1 MSHVRPRKARAIR
14 PLLTACLAASLALAL
29 ALGACGWWGDTT
41 TGKPSAIQLCAVDPL
56 QGVCVSGDYQG
67 VNASQII
74 RGVAT
79 DPGGK
84 TLGGAKVKMTVS
96 GANGATQTVTTLS
109 NGTFTFSYNGAHAG
123 DDQITAALDGAPST
137 TSRVVVR
144 WLNPTHTV
152 RPILFVHGTNEN
164 AVDFTTQMHADFH
177 DPNPAP
183 NSSARTF
190 TSLFEALTLKY
201 DPHYLEAM
209 CYVDDRAYN
218 YGVSSSGCRFP
229 PDRGAYP
236 TACAPGSTPLCESQ
250 SAVDD
255 NALMLWHTVE
265 ALSAEAVAAGA
276 KTPKVT
282 LIGYS
287 MGGAV
292 IRSFLAGCP
301 MPVAPYGAQRCPN
314 VASNLIDQVFYVD
327 PDQQGSWLLNINKG
341 LNAATLSGD
350 GSIPKPI
357 NPFSSVLPLVQ
368 QAIYGQLKSRMGLDG
383 FSPTVTDQT
392 PQSDSILAHDQY
404 LPPSGIPYYNFFGDV
419 QIRLGLSAYGL
430 PLDPGAPTLNLGD
443 LVMLAQ
449 DDRATFAPAW
459 GGAGLCEGCT
469 QPLDKYRKSPSGQYH
484 NWILIDSHGVDMSI
498 VADLL
503 TGTTSVSSEAGKV
516 LNSPVQHLNITQPT
530 VQAPG
535 STWQVQ
541 DITSH
546 AATTDMSTEIFY
558 ILTKFDSVTLP

>member
-1 MSHVRPRKARAIR
+1 MSHVRPRKARTIR
-14 PLLTACLAASLALAL
+14 PLLAACLAASLALTL
-29 ALGACGWWGDTT
+29 ALGACGWWGNTT
-41 TGKPSAIQLCAVDPL
+41 TGKAVAIQLCAVDPI
-56 QGVCVSGDYQG
+56 QGSCVSGDYQAIG
-67 VNASQII
+67 ASQSI
-74 RGVAT
+74 RGLAT
-79 DPGGK
+79 DPSGK
-84 TLGGAKVKMTVS
+84 PLGATTIKLSMS
-96 GANGATQTVTTLS
+96 GANGATQSLTTHS
-109 NGTFTFSYNGAHAG
+109 DGTLTYSYTGAHAG
-123 DDQITAALDGAPST
+123 DDQITAALDGAPSN
-137 TSRVVVR
+137 TSRLVVH

-201 DPHYLEAM
+201 DPRYLEAL

-218 YGVSSSGCRFP
+218 YGVASSGCR
-229 PDRGAYP
+229 YSP
-236 TACAPGSTPLCESQ
+236 TTCAPGGGSPLCESQ
-250 SAVDD
+250 SSVDD
-255 NALMLWHTVE
+255 NALLLWHTVE

-301 MPVAPYGAQRCPN
+301 VPVAPYGAQRCPN

-350 GSIPKPI
+350 GSIPNPI
-357 NPFSSVLPLVQ
+357 KPFSSVLPLVQ

-404 LPPSGIPYYNFFGDV
+404 LPPSGISYYNFFGDV

-449 DDRATFAPAW
+449 DDHATFAPAW
-459 GGAGLCEGCT
+459 GGAGLCEGCS
-469 QPLDKYRKSPSGQYH
+469 QPLDKFRTNGQYY

-503 TGTTSVSSEAGKV
+503 NGSFSLSSEAGKV

-530 VQAPG
+530 IQAPG
-535 STWQVQ
+535 STWQVK
-541 DITSH
+541 DITGH

-558 ILTKFDSVTLP
+558 IMTQKDGVTLP